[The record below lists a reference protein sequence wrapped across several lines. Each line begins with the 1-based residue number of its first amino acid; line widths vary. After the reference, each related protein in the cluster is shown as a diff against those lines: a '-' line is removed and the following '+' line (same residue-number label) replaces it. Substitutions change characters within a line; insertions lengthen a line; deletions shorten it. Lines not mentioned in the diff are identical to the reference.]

1 MRSERGGKKSVGVQP
16 TKGGVIM
23 EEAFIRSAML
33 LGEDAIE
40 KLKNSRVLLF
50 GVGGVGSAA
59 AESLARSGVGTVGL
73 CDNDVVSPSNLNRQ
87 LVALHSTLG
96 QPKTSVA
103 AGRMR
108 DINPAIRII
117 EYPFFYGKDTAERI
131 PLEEYDYIIDAID
144 TVSAKLLLIEKA
156 AALNVPIISCMGTG
170 NKLDPTALCVTDIKK
185 TSGCPL
191 ARVIRCEL
199 RKRGITT
206 LKVVFSTEPPQ
217 KPLFEPQD
225 TGGRR
230 ATPGSLPFV
239 PPVAGMI
246 AAGEAVKH
254 LINKE

>member
-1 MRSERGGKKSVGVQP
+1 
-16 TKGGVIM
+16 M

-40 KLKNSRVLLF
+40 KLKSSRVLLF

-131 PLEEYDYIIDAID
+131 PLEEYD
-144 TVSAKLLLIEKA
+144 
-156 AALNVPIISCMGTG
+156 G
-170 NKLDPTALCVTDIKK
+170 NKLYITLDYRTMYLDENNNKIEYHGEKLVVAALY
-185 TSGCPL
+185 TSNP
-191 ARVIRCEL
+191 
-199 RKRGITT
+199 
-206 LKVVFSTEPPQ
+206 
-217 KPLFEPQD
+217 
-225 TGGRR
+225 R
-230 ATPGSLPFV
+230 A
-239 PPVAGMI
+239 I
-246 AAGEAVKH
+246 
-254 LINKE
+254 